1 MDGDRRGGSLRG
13 RSNPQFKKKGGGS
26 KKGGRWNDSR
36 PEHRGNPQI
45 PNPSDTVY
53 RILCPSKK
61 IGSVIGKG
69 GGIIKILREET
80 LSKITVSDTIP
91 GSDERVIMIYSPP
104 EKKSK
109 DESDQGIED
118 VSMPPHCPAQDALLR
133 VHDRIIEEDLLAAKE
148 EGDDPNINVT
158 ARLLVPDSMVGC
170 VLGKGGDVI
179 RRLRSETGAGIRVLS
194 SEPLPTCALSTDELV
209 QIQGNTVV
217 VKRALYEVSTLLHQ
231 HPRKEK
237 ANYVMPSRGS
247 GFHPAAPPLPNL
259 AHGPMWSPHHHSPH
273 MPPPPPW
280 VDDYER
286 HPAYGPGRYADE
298 LHRPAME
305 PSGEFSLKI
314 LCLDS
319 KIGGVIGKGG
329 INVRQLQ
336 QDTGTSIHVE
346 ELSSR
351 AEERVIRVSA
361 FETLANQRSQTIDAI
376 LMLQN
381 KASEV
386 SDKGVI
392 TTRLLVP
399 SSKVGCLLGQGGT
412 IINEMRRRTHADI
425 RVYAKDEK
433 PEFASEDEELV
444 QVSGSFAVAK
454 DALGEIACRLRERF
468 LKDAD
473 AEPALPK
480 PIQGYGPT
488 GSFSRG
494 GPPVPSPLG
503 LGHSGYNAIKG
514 GAHGY
519 ASPGYPVPPNA
530 SRYPNP
536 NSSFE
541 PHYQSSAAGNVPGA
555 GGSAYASNPEAA
567 DIRMKPYDPYHSVS
581 ESMAD
586 TYAGADHPPP
596 GTQHAYDTQ
605 NIPHQ
610 SPYTNPKEQAPYHST
625 TSQQSAYPSSY
636 PNHHQAPYQNA
647 QQTPY
652 QTPQQ
657 PAYQQSA
664 YQNPQQSA
672 YQNPQQPPYQQNNAQ
687 QMSYQNMNS
696 QAQQNAYQSSATHS
710 GTTTTTSTGYQY

>member
-13 RSNPQFKKKGGGS
+13 RSNAQFKRKGGGS
-26 KKGGRWNDSR
+26 KKGGRWNESR
-36 PEHRGNPQI
+36 PEHRGNPQV

-69 GGIIKILREET
+69 GGIIKVLREET
-80 LSKITVSDTIP
+80 SSKITVSDTIP

-104 EKKSK
+104 EKKLE
-109 DESDQGIED
+109 DELDQGSED

-148 EGDDPNINVT
+148 EGDDANVTVT

-209 QIQGNTVV
+209 QIQGNTLV

-231 HPRKEK
+231 NPRKEK
-237 ANYVMPSRGS
+237 ANYSMPPRGS
-247 GFHPAAPPLPNL
+247 GFHPAPPPLTNM
-259 AHGPMWSPHHHSPH
+259 AHGPMWSPRHHSPH
-273 MPPPPPW
+273 MPPPPW
-280 VDDYER
+280 MDDYER
-286 HPAYGPGRYADE
+286 HPGYGPGRYADE

-346 ELSSR
+346 DLSNRS
-351 AEERVIRVSA
+351 EERVIRVSA

-399 SSKVGCLLGQGGT
+399 SNKVGCLLGQGGA

-454 DALGEIACRLRERF
+454 DALGEIACRLRERC
-468 LKDAD
+468 LRDGGVD

-480 PIQGYGPT
+480 PVQGYGPT

-494 GPPVPSPLG
+494 GPPPLG
-503 LGHSGYNAIKG
+503 LGPSGHNAVKG
-514 GAHGY
+514 GIHGY
-519 ASPGYPVPPNA
+519 ASPGYPVPPSA

-536 NSSFE
+536 NNSGE
-541 PHYQSSAAGNVPGA
+541 PHYQSSAAGSVPGA
-555 GGSAYASNPEAA
+555 GGSVYGSNPEAA
-567 DIRMKPYDPYHSVS
+567 DIRMKPYDPYHGSS
-581 ESMAD
+581 ESMTD
-586 TYAGADHPPP
+586 IHAGSDHLAPP
-596 GTQHAYDTQ
+596 GTHHSYDAQ

-610 SPYTNPKEQAPYHST
+610 SPYPNPKEQPPYHSST
-625 TSQQSAYPSSY
+625 PQQSAYPSPY
-636 PNHHQAPYQNA
+636 PNQHQAPYQNA

-652 QTPQQ
+652 QNPQQ
-657 PAYQQSA
+657 PAYQNPQQTA

-672 YQNPQQPPYQQNNAQ
+672 YQNTQQTPYQQTA
-687 QMSYQNMNS
+687 YQG
-696 QAQQNAYQSSATHS
+696 QQNAYPSAATHG
-710 GTTTTTSTGYQY
+710 GTTTTTGYQY